1 MSDTRPDVIM
11 VIRHGEKPTTAHA
24 TGFELDGTPQRE
36 ALTIRG
42 WQRAGALAAYFDP
55 PQPQDL
61 PNGLRRPDRIYA
73 AKAEPAE
80 HHLRE
85 QETVAPLAAKL
96 GLHVHA
102 HHPVPDIA
110 HLGAEHHLREQ
121 ETVAPLAAKLGL
133 HVHAHHPVPD
143 IAHLGAEVAKH
154 SGATLV
160 CWEHKILPT
169 IVKGLGSVSPTPP
182 TVWPDDRFDVVWVFT
197 RAGAGW
203 DFTQVPQL
211 LLSGDS
217 PDPIPHS

>member
-1 MSDTRPDVIM
+1 MSDSPPDVIM
-11 VIRHGEKPTTAHA
+11 VIRHGEKPTTAHE
-24 TGFELDGTPQRE
+24 TGFEPDGTPQRE

-55 PQPQDL
+55 PQPRDL
-61 PNGLRRPDRIYA
+61 PTGLRRPDRIYA
-73 AKAEPAE
+73 AKAEP
-80 HHLRE
+80 
-85 QETVAPLAAKL
+85 
-96 GLHVHA
+96 
-102 HHPVPDIA
+102 
-110 HLGAEHHLREQ
+110 AEHHLREQ